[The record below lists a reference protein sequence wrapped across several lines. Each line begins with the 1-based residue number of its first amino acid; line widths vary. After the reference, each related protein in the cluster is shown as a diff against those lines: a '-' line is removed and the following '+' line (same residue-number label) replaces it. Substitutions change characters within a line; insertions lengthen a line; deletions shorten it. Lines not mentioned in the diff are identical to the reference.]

1 MENEKN
7 GRLVW
12 IDISKGV
19 AMLLV
24 LVGHS
29 MQDGMRMASPLL
41 DVLYRSIYIFHMTW
55 FFWLSGYSYCV
66 SKKRGSSPVQIAK
79 KRLTIQLPIWIL
91 YTFFIFAVFS
101 LTMNSPALK
110 ELLAESG
117 FYKVK
122 IGPYALSAIQANNPW
137 SYHLWFLLVLIIIT
151 LIVSLADS
159 ISDGRKT
166 NAVCVCLIALG
177 IAGLA
182 IRDSLSLGKWW
193 RLYDYL
199 TLYLPVFCL
208 GILMAEMRISD
219 KTAWI
224 WGILGLVYVVI
235 RVRYFSDFSGNSLRV
250 TGWTRFAVYCAGDVL
265 LPGIMILLGKLFEKG
280 LFPITEYG
288 RRFFGFLGRESLVI
302 YLWHQPF
309 CCAFLGTVLYSRL
322 HLPAIVVMPTC
333 IAACFVVTKAIIS
346 LKIKRK
352 TRIDSRM
359 ADNQESRMT
368 HARRNMK
375 SGVVLKLVTPL
386 TSFIT
391 RTALIYSLGTVY
403 LGLNGLFT
411 SMLQVLSLAE
421 LGFGSAIVFSM
432 YKPIAQKD
440 EVTVNALLNLYRKIY
455 RVVGSVIM
463 GAGLLLIPFLPK
475 LIHGSLPEGINLTA
489 LYLIRLADTSISY
502 FLFTYR
508 NCLLDASQRK
518 SRIQRIQSI
527 SKIVLCAVQVLLLM
541 LFKNYYIFCIAI
553 PVIRIMQNIAYWIVS
568 KKTFPQYHCEG
579 DLPKESKKDIMK
591 RVTGLFMFRLSHVL
605 RNSFDS
611 IILSAFLGLE
621 ILAMY
626 QNYFLIVTTVVG
638 ISSILTDS
646 TLSSIG
652 NSVAMETTEKNYRD
666 FKSFQLL
673 FMWVVGIICVGMTS
687 LYQPFIRLWVGKKN
701 MLSDGLMVLF
711 VIYFFTERMGNIC
724 FQYRQ
729 AKGLWWEDRARPIV
743 DGITNLTL
751 NFFLV
756 QYIGI
761 AGVMLSTIICHVF
774 IDSLWGAGIL
784 FKNYFTEK
792 KQAHYILKL
801 ALFAASTALAC
812 ALSFVI
818 CNFIPPYAEN
828 AITCLLFMAA
838 RGIICMIVGNM
849 IFFGIYRLLPEY
861 KTAGVVMKKFLKRA

>member
-55 FFWLSGYSYCV
+55 FFWLSGYSYFV
-66 SKKRGSSPVQIAK
+66 SKKRGSSPLQIAK

-159 ISDGRKT
+159 ISDGKNT

-333 IAACFVVTKAIIS
+333 IAACLVVTKAIIS

-463 GAGLLLIPFLPK
+463 GVGLLLIPFLPK

-673 FMWVVGIICVGMTS
+673 FMWVVGLICVGMS
-687 LYQPFIRLWVGKKN
+687 CLYQPFIRLWVGKHN

-828 AITCLLFMAA
+828 AIACLLFMAG